1 MPSTAAERTRASME
15 GRVRPKAGEGV
26 VEVTR
31 GRAKSREPAIWPLP
45 SPGSIMQASRKQ
57 DLMVTDPIPRLQ
69 AAVAGRYTIERELGR
84 GGMATVYLAQD
95 LKHRRAVAIKVLAP
109 ELAAALGRERFL
121 REIETAAGLSHPH
134 ILPLHD
140 SGEADGFLY
149 YVMPYVAGES
159 LRDRLNRELQLPIE
173 DAVTIAGEV
182 ATALSYAHSRDVVH
196 RDVKPENILL
206 SEGRSEEHTLNSS
219 HGSISYAV
227 FFLKKKTATDRQ

>member
-31 GRAKSREPAIWPLP
+31 GGAKAREPAIWPLP

-95 LKHRRAVAIKVLAP
+95 VKHRRSVAIKVLAP

-121 REIETAAGLSHPH
+121 REIETAARLTHPH

-140 SGEADGFLY
+140 SGEADGLLY
-149 YVMPYVAGES
+149 YVMPYVDGES
-159 LRDRLNRELQLPIE
+159 LRDRLNREKQLAIE
-173 DAVTIAGEV
+173 DAVAIACTV
-182 ATALSYAHSRDVVH
+182 ANALSYAHSHDVVH
-196 RDVKPENILL
+196 RDIKPENILL
-206 SEGRSEEHTLNSS
+206 SDGE
-219 HGSISYAV
+219 AV
-227 FFLKKKTATDRQ
+227 VADFGIAGAIAAAGGGQLTRTGLA

>member
-45 SPGSIMQASRKQ
+45 SPGSIMQAPRKQ

-84 GGMATVYLAQD
+84 GAMATAYPAQD

-121 REIETAAGLSHPH
+121 REIETAASLSHPH

-140 SGEADGFLY
+140 SGEADGLLY
-149 YVMPYVAGES
+149 YVMPDVAGGS
-159 LRDRLNRELQLPIE
+159 LRGRPNRGKQLPTE
-173 DAVTIAGEV
+173 DAVTI
-182 ATALSYAHSRDVVH
+182 
-196 RDVKPENILL
+196 
-206 SEGRSEEHTLNSS
+206 
-219 HGSISYAV
+219 
-227 FFLKKKTATDRQ
+227 DRKRGGWGK